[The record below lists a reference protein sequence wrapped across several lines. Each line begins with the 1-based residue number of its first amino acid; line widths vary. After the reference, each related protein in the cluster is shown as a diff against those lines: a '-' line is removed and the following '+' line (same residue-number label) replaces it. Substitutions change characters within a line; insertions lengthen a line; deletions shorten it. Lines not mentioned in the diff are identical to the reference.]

1 MIQILMR
8 LFSRHLIINPSVTL
22 RALVLLAAVL
32 AYGASGFLYFE
43 LPGNPDLTWGD
54 SLWYTLVTLT
64 TVGYGDFFPKT
75 MGGRFLVGVPLM
87 LIGIGL
93 LGFILSVVASAL
105 ITAKSKELKGMSC
118 FNFSRH
124 VVLVNFPGIAKLLR
138 LLDEIANDPAIGRD
152 AQIVLIDRDLEELPP
167 ELLARK
173 LHYVRGDPARDATLL
188 RAAIN
193 TASHAIV
200 FSGKDVAADAINVT
214 IALAIEARAPQV
226 KTVIECLD
234 PGTEELLRK
243 AGCDHVVCSSRFEAL
258 YVSQELLNPG
268 MQDILGDLLSN
279 DGGQQF
285 YLTPIEANADARF
298 GDLVKA
304 ASSAGHVVMGLRRQN
319 ANHLNLSSDFPLA
332 AGDLAL
338 TIGARRQVSFRAG

>member
-8 LFSRHLIINPSVTL
+8 LFSRRLMTNPSATL
-22 RALVLLAAVL
+22 RAAILLLAVL
-32 AYGASGFLYFE
+32 AYGTSGFLYFE
-43 LPGNPDLTWGD
+43 LPDNPDLTWGD

-105 ITAKSKELKGMSC
+105 ITAKSKELKGMSS

-124 VVLVNFPGIAKLLR
+124 VVLINFPGLAKLLR

-152 AQIVLIDRDLEELPP
+152 TEIILIDRDLETLPP
-167 ELLARK
+167 ELLTRK
-173 LHYVRGDPARDATLL
+173 LRYVRGDPARDETLQ

-200 FSGKDVAADAINVT
+200 FSGKDAATDAINVT

-226 KTVIECLD
+226 KTVVECID

-243 AGCDHVVCSSRFEAL
+243 AGCDHVVCSARFEAL

-285 YLTPIEANADARF
+285 YLTPVEAAPGTTFGHLART
-298 GDLVKA
+298 A
-304 ASSAGHVVMGLRRQN
+304 AETGHIVIGLRRQN
-319 ANHLNLSSDFPLA
+319 ANHLNVAADFPLA

-338 TIGARRQVSFRAG
+338 SIGTMRQVSFRA